1 MVSSFCPPFIVT
13 VEVLHCTRTREKPL
27 LEAPHYDHV
36 FAIIVSMHVRSSVL
50 TDLNVGIL
58 YLLLCGSPDR
68 DPRTKSSF
76 SPVRN
81 PW

>member
-1 MVSSFCPPFIVT
+1 MVPSFCPPFILT
-13 VEVLHCTRTREKPL
+13 VEVVHCTRTRQKPL
-27 LEAPHYDHV
+27 LESPHYDHV
-36 FAIIVSMHVRSSVL
+36 FAIIVSMNVRSSVL

-58 YLLLCGSPDR
+58 DLLLFGSPDR
-68 DPRTKSSF
+68 DPSTKSSF